1 MITVSLEKTFQLIE
15 WLETNKP
22 GQQYSLE
29 DLKELLS
36 FAMTELSDQ
45 NTRMYDGLPGNVVD
59 ELIKEE
65 KATGEFSHLE
75 NQIKLFKM
83 RFMS

>member
-1 MITVSLEKTFQLIE
+1 MSLGKTNQLIE
-15 WLETNKP
+15 WLETNRP
-22 GQQYSLE
+22 DQQYNLD

-36 FAMTELSDQ
+36 IAMTELSDQ

-65 KATGEFSHLE
+65 KATGEFYRLE
-75 NQIKLFKM
+75 KKIRFFKM
-83 RFMS
+83 HFME

>member
-1 MITVSLEKTFQLIE
+1 VSLEKTHQLIE

-22 GQQYSLE
+22 GQQFSLE

-36 FAMTELSDQ
+36 IAMTELSEQ
-45 NTRMYDGLPGNVVD
+45 NSRMYDGLPWNVVD

-65 KATGEFSHLE
+65 KATGEFYQLE